1 MKKEFT
7 EGFKDEKTTDLKYYA
22 FDWDDNIVYMPT
34 KIVLKDKKGK
44 EVGMSTEDFAEFRHE
59 VGKKDF
65 DYNGHTIVGYAENPF
80 RNFRTEGDKDFL
92 IDSMKAKVGPAFN
105 DFKEAINNGSIFSII
120 TARGHNPETLKQAVY
135 NYIVN
140 DFEGISKD
148 ELIKNLKKYRSFL
161 GEDEM
166 SDKELIDSY
175 LSLNKYHPVSFGDEK
190 GATNPEEA
198 KVKAMNDFVDY
209 IKGMAAILNKRAWLK
224 NDIGNKFVPTKP
236 LIGFSDD
243 DPKNVEVMRKAFK
256 DKPDNLVK
264 TYSTAGGIKKE
275 VQ

>member
-1 MKKEFT
+1 MRKEIT
-7 EGFKDEKTTDLKYYA
+7 EGFKDEKTPDLKYYA
-22 FDWDDNIVYMPT
+22 FDWDDNIVHMPT
-34 KIVLKDKKGK
+34 KIILKDDEGE
-44 EVGMSTEDFAEFRHE
+44 EVGMSTEDFAEYRHQ

-65 DYNGHTIVGYAENPF
+65 DYKGHTIVGFAENPF

-92 IDSMKAKVGPAFN
+92 IDAMQAKKGPAFS
-105 DFKEAINNGSIFSII
+105 DFREAINNGSIFAII
-120 TARGHNPETLKQAVY
+120 TARGHNPETLKESVY
-135 NYIVN
+135 NYIAN
-140 DFEGISKD
+140 DFEGISKE
-148 ELIKNLKKYRSFL
+148 ELLKNLKKYRSFV

-175 LSLNKYHPVSFGDEK
+175 LALNKYHPVSFGDEG

-198 KVKAMNDFVDY
+198 KVRAMNDFVDY
-209 IKGMAAILNKRAWLK
+209 IKGMAAILNKKAWLK